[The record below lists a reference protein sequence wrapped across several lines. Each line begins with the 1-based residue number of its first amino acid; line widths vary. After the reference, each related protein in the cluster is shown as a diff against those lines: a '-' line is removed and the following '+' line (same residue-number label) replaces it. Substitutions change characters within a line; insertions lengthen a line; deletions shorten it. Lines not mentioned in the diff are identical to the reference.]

1 MRLLELA
8 QEITAELSRIED
20 PATRRTFEQMILK
33 DRRDVA
39 IMNGRLDMGWPSIDA
54 NQPNG
59 QPGNILG
66 SYVTEVFAVG
76 ELNAARAF
84 VHNLNIPVVGT
95 NIVNVMW
102 WPVCIRIGSATVPG
116 AATTTTF
123 DFVDGDIV
131 TADSIELRC
140 HSGLTLGASP
150 QVITVTMRFMPA
162 EEGAL

>member
-1 MRLLELA
+1 VRLLELA

-102 WPVCIRIGSATVPG
+102 WPVCIR
-116 AATTTTF
+116 
-123 DFVDGDIV
+123 
-131 TADSIELRC
+131 SIELRC